1 MIIIPIGLQCTNATF
16 KKNINKISHTFP
28 FDWMF
33 ATPKFVFEMLILLLK
48 ENMDIKQLVTEHF
61 FLCEKRASYHK
72 IEHYYTC
79 ENGFALYNC
88 KYDAIFPHDENSID
102 SVNKYIRR
110 FERLKDLILTTE
122 EKLYF
127 IYTSQ
132 SSLENGNFTI
142 DGNNIINNEYLYL
155 SKIYELIGKFR
166 KNYKVIVFD
175 SIKEDKKLLNEYL
188 YLSKMHELI
197 KECIINYKVT
207 IFDLEKK
214 EDKKLLNEYL
224 YLSKIY
230 KFINKYN
237 KKYNLITIN
246 SMKIEDKKLL
256 NNLLSKIYKL
266 IEKYRKKYK
275 VTVFDRIHKKD
286 EGLLNENIIFC
297 ELNKCDNWSEL
308 LPQMNNY
315 MNLFEK

>member
-16 KKNINKISHTFP
+16 KKNINKTSNTFP

-33 ATPKFVFEMLILLLK
+33 ATPKFVFEMLTLLLK
-48 ENMDIKQLVTEHF
+48 ESMNIDQLVREHF
-61 FLCEKRASYHK
+61 FLCEKRANYHNA
-72 IEHYYTC
+72 EHYYTC

-110 FERLKDLILTTE
+110 FKRLKDLILTTE
-122 EKLYF
+122 EKIYF

-155 SKIYELIGKFR
+155 SKIYELIGEYR

-175 SIKEDKKLLNEYL
+175 SIK
-188 YLSKMHELI
+188 
-197 KECIINYKVT
+197 KE
-207 IFDLEKK
+207 EK
-214 EDKKLLNEYL
+214 
-224 YLSKIY
+224 I
-230 KFINKYN
+230 
-237 KKYNLITIN
+237 
-246 SMKIEDKKLL
+246 
-256 NNLLSKIYKL
+256 
-266 IEKYRKKYK
+266 
-275 VTVFDRIHKKD
+275 
-286 EGLLNENIIFC
+286 LNENIILC

-315 MNLFEK
+315 INLFEN